1 MIQLNDLS
9 KGFGAQILF
18 ENTNLVIN
26 SKERVGLVGRNG
38 SGKSTLFKIIS
49 GAEVS
54 DTGSVSTPK
63 NYSIGV
69 LSQHIKFE
77 KETLWDE
84 VSRLLKNGSDVEGYI
99 AEKILFGLGFGEDD
113 LTKSPTSFSGGYQVR
128 IELAKVLVQEP
139 NLLLLD
145 EPTNYLDIISL
156 RWLKKFL
163 NNYDGEVILI
173 SHDRDFVDSVC
184 THIMGIHR
192 GSIRKIKGKTN
203 KYYEQIYLDEEVYEQ
218 TRVNQEK
225 KKKEL
230 QQFIDRF
237 RAKASKATQ
246 AQSKMKQLEKM
257 ENLNKLDEIA
267 SMGFSF
273 HFTDCPGKY
282 PLSVENLSF
291 GYTEENLFEDLTFD
305 LGKKDRIGI
314 IGKNGKGKSTL
325 LNVISE
331 NLKQKTGNITWHPHA
346 KFGYF
351 GQTNIERLH
360 KDNSIAQEISAE
372 NEALSHT
379 DVRKICGSMM
389 FPGEFA
395 DKKISVLSG
404 GEKSRVMLG
413 KIIAKP
419 ANILFLDEPTNHL
432 DMESI
437 EILCSEIEKFPGAL
451 LIVTHSEM
459 LLKRLVNKLIVFR
472 RDGAQ
477 FFHGGYEDFLKKIG
491 WEEEDKDESD
501 KKPKVKEVKKIET
514 KKEPVNN
521 LKIQEIENEIVQ
533 LEELLEKYNS
543 LMIKKAEKGEDISE
557 LSSTVEK
564 INHKIEEK
572 FNQLEKSHQ

>member
-1 MIQLNDLS
+1 MIQLNNLS
-9 KGFGAQILF
+9 KGFGAQTLF
-18 ENTNLVIN
+18 ENANLVIN

-38 SGKSTLFKIIS
+38 SGKSTLFKIIAGSEHSDS
-49 GAEVS
+49 GNVS
-54 DTGSVSTPK
+54 IPK
-63 NYSIGV
+63 NYTIGV

-77 KETLWDE
+77 KENLWDE
-84 VSRLLKNGSDVEGYI
+84 VSRLLKNGPELEGYL
-99 AEKILFGLGFGEDD
+99 AEKILFGLGFTEED
-113 LTKSPTSFSGGYQVR
+113 LVKNPESFSGGYQVR
-128 IELAKVLVQEP
+128 IELAKVLVTEP

-156 RWLKKFL
+156 RWLQRFL
-163 NNYDGEVILI
+163 TQYDGEVILI
-173 SHDRDFVDSVC
+173 SHDREFVDSIC

-192 GSIRKIKGKTN
+192 GNIRKIKGVTT

-230 QQFIDRF
+230 KLFIDRF

-246 AQSKMKQLEKM
+246 AQSKIKQLEKM
-257 ENLNKLDEIA
+257 EDLEKLDDIA

-273 HFTDCPGKY
+273 HYTDCPGKY
-282 PLSVENLSF
+282 PLSVVDLSFGFSDEDLFSNLSF
-291 GYTEENLFEDLTFD
+291 DV
-305 LGKKDRIGI
+305 GKKDRIGI

-325 LNVISE
+325 LNVISA
-331 NLKQKTGNITWHPHA
+331 NLKQREGTINWHPHA

-360 KDNSIAQEISAE
+360 SDNSIVQEINAE
-372 NEALSHT
+372 NEALSQT
-379 DVRKICGSMM
+379 EARRICGSMM
-389 FPGEFA
+389 FPGEYA

-437 EILCSEIEKFPGAL
+437 EILCDEIDKFPGAL

-459 LLKRLVNKLIVFR
+459 LLKCLVNKLIIFR
-472 RDGAQ
+472 REGAQ
-477 FFHGGYEDFLKKIG
+477 FFHGGYEDFLEKIG
-491 WEEEDKDESD
+491 WEEEDKV
-501 KKPKVKEVKKIET
+501 PKVKKSVEKKVAPKKEVKQSNNIKIE
-514 KKEPVNN
+514 EV
-521 LKIQEIENEIVQ
+521 EAEIVK
-533 LEELLEKYNS
+533 LEELLEKYNE
-543 LMIKKAEKGEDISE
+543 LMIKKAENGENIHE
-557 LSSTVEK
+557 LSVTVEK
-564 INHKIEEK
+564 INQKIEEK
-572 FNQLEKSHQ
+572 FQELEKFQ